1 MSWRE
6 YTQYHLSVYNFPYH
20 LVSTSYLDI
29 MQLFPSASALAP
41 VLVYAMKT
49 AAVLQAWIENVQA
62 VLLLHVCMSPQS
74 CRSPY
79 KAVGKMQEGILPS

>member
-1 MSWRE
+1 MSRRE

-41 VLVYAMKT
+41 VSVYAMKT

-62 VLLLHVCMSPQS
+62 VLLLHVCMSPPVMQVPLQS
-74 CRSPY
+74 CW
-79 KAVGKMQEGILPS
+79 